1 MKHQRLLGGHND
13 PPEGREWFAVRPD
26 IGWQESLLP
35 VGVYTTTAFVRTAV
49 ELDYESLEF
58 LVAEQTER
66 MGGSKLPQVVQYS
79 TLLSAANQV
88 ASAYQHL
95 RDFGIISPTE
105 PEIPVPIF
113 VK

>member
-13 PPEGREWFAVRPD
+13 PPEGRKWFAVRPD

-35 VGVYTTTAFVRTAV
+35 VGVYTARAFVRTTV
-49 ELDYESLEF
+49 ELDSESLDL

-66 MGGSKLPQVVQYS
+66 VGGSKLPQVVQYS
-79 TLLSAANQV
+79 SLLSAANQV